1 MTKTNAGEIAALLI
15 ERRGYEQRGLTLRV
29 AAVDAQLE
37 FLGHRVEA
45 PAHEVAAVEPSAERA
60 VSPRGRKRKA
70 V

>member
-1 MTKTNAGEIAALLI
+1 MSDKNANLIRALLT
-15 ERRGYEQRGLTLRV
+15 ERQGYLQRGLSLKV

-45 PAHEVAAVEPSAERA
+45 PANEVAAVEPSAERA

>member
-37 FLGHRVEA
+37 FLGHRIVAEVHETA
-45 PAHEVAAVEPSAERA
+45 AIEPAAERA
-60 VSPRGRKRKA
+60 TAARGRKRKA